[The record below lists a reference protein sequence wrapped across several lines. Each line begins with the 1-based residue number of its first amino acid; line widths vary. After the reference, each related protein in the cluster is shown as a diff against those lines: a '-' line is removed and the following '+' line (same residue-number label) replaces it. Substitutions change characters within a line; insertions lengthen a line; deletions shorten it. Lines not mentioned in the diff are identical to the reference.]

1 MEQPKNMRTRF
12 LSRVL
17 AMLLLAGAVLVLAR
31 GQRLVAV
38 MTPLALVASCL
49 VLPKPDRPWFV
60 AALLGGAMGFAPK
73 TSFVMWLVP
82 TTFLV
87 VLAALV
93 LTCRES
99 ASARSGR
106 KRTTP

>member
-12 LSRVL
+12 LSRVM
-17 AMLLLAGAVLVLAR
+17 ATLLLAGAVLVLAR

-73 TSFVMWLVP
+73 TSFV
-82 TTFLV
+82 